1 MGFTAR
7 TSRQAVGE
15 LLPRL
20 SILTAPKCGGISLL
34 HSPWSRLHR
43 PLAGILPCGART
55 FLIPLLAR
63 DRLITSHRCI
73 IAQKARFVKGRL
85 LTQNARCAIMDASI
99 WVEDEIMKRFIAML
113 LILCSALLMTAA
125 FAEETAPEA
134 KITVVEQRFIN
145 MEDDGRGFFFAKV
158 QNTGDAAG
166 YVDYKGNI
174 VASDAEGNII
184 LTENYVSTAPD
195 EVYLE
200 PGEYAYVRENIY
212 DDALDTAEVA
222 DCKFS
227 IRAVDDGEEYEKLA
241 SEAKIHFEPDEEDD
255 NYVDVT
261 FTNTTDEILYDYEIV
276 AALYDQNGELLFIN
290 TEVVSGIGVHPGST
304 ITVRL
309 YIYEDILM
317 YFCREGLTPTTVD
330 ALVYCEK

>member
-1 MGFTAR
+1 
-7 TSRQAVGE
+7 
-15 LLPRL
+15 
-20 SILTAPKCGGISLL
+20 
-34 HSPWSRLHR
+34 
-43 PLAGILPCGART
+43 
-55 FLIPLLAR
+55 
-63 DRLITSHRCI
+63 
-73 IAQKARFVKGRL
+73 
-85 LTQNARCAIMDASI
+85 
-99 WVEDEIMKRFIAML
+99 MKRFIAML

-125 FAEETAPEA
+125 FAEEAAPEA

-222 DCKFS
+222 D
-227 IRAVDDGEEYEKLA
+227 
-241 SEAKIHFEPDEEDD
+241 
-255 NYVDVT
+255 
-261 FTNTTDEILYDYEIV
+261 
-276 AALYDQNGELLFIN
+276 
-290 TEVVSGIGVHPGST
+290 
-304 ITVRL
+304 
-309 YIYEDILM
+309 
-317 YFCREGLTPTTVD
+317 
-330 ALVYCEK
+330 

>member
-1 MGFTAR
+1 
-7 TSRQAVGE
+7 
-15 LLPRL
+15 
-20 SILTAPKCGGISLL
+20 
-34 HSPWSRLHR
+34 
-43 PLAGILPCGART
+43 
-55 FLIPLLAR
+55 
-63 DRLITSHRCI
+63 
-73 IAQKARFVKGRL
+73 
-85 LTQNARCAIMDASI
+85 
-99 WVEDEIMKRFIAML
+99 MKRFIAML
-113 LILCSALLMTAA
+113 LILCSALLMTTA
-125 FAEETAPEA
+125 FAEEAAPEA
-134 KITVVEQRFIN
+134 QLTVVEQRFIN
-145 MEDDGRGFFFAKV
+145 MEDDGCGFFFAKV

-166 YVDYKGNI
+166 YADYKGNI
-174 VASDAEGNII
+174 VLFDAEGNII
-184 LTENYVSTAPD
+184 LTENYVHTKPSD
-195 EVYLE
+195 VYLA
-200 PGEYAYVRENIY
+200 PGEYAYVCENIY

-227 IRAVDDGEEYEKLA
+227 IKAVDDGEEYEKLA
-241 SEAKIHFEPDEEDD
+241 SEAKIHFEPDE
-255 NYVDVT
+255 DVT

>member
-1 MGFTAR
+1 
-7 TSRQAVGE
+7 
-15 LLPRL
+15 
-20 SILTAPKCGGISLL
+20 
-34 HSPWSRLHR
+34 
-43 PLAGILPCGART
+43 
-55 FLIPLLAR
+55 
-63 DRLITSHRCI
+63 
-73 IAQKARFVKGRL
+73 
-85 LTQNARCAIMDASI
+85 
-99 WVEDEIMKRFIAML
+99 MKRFIAML
-113 LILCSALLMTAA
+113 LMLCSALLMTAA

-200 PGEYAYVRENIY
+200 PGEYAYVCENIY

-227 IRAVDDGEEYEKLA
+227 IRAVDNGEEYEKLT
-241 SEAKIHFEPDEEDD
+241 SEAKS
-255 NYVDVT
+255 T
-261 FTNTTDEILYDYEIV
+261 LSRTKKMTTMWMSPSP
-276 AALYDQNGELLFIN
+276 
-290 TEVVSGIGVHPGST
+290 TRPTKSST
-304 ITVRL
+304 
-309 YIYEDILM
+309 
-317 YFCREGLTPTTVD
+317 TTRWWRRSTTRT
-330 ALVYCEK
+330 ANCCSSTRKW

>member
-1 MGFTAR
+1 
-7 TSRQAVGE
+7 
-15 LLPRL
+15 
-20 SILTAPKCGGISLL
+20 
-34 HSPWSRLHR
+34 
-43 PLAGILPCGART
+43 
-55 FLIPLLAR
+55 
-63 DRLITSHRCI
+63 
-73 IAQKARFVKGRL
+73 
-85 LTQNARCAIMDASI
+85 
-99 WVEDEIMKRFIAML
+99 MKRFIAML

-255 NYVDVT
+255 N
-261 FTNTTDEILYDYEIV
+261 EILYDYEIV

>member
-1 MGFTAR
+1 
-7 TSRQAVGE
+7 
-15 LLPRL
+15 
-20 SILTAPKCGGISLL
+20 
-34 HSPWSRLHR
+34 
-43 PLAGILPCGART
+43 
-55 FLIPLLAR
+55 
-63 DRLITSHRCI
+63 
-73 IAQKARFVKGRL
+73 
-85 LTQNARCAIMDASI
+85 
-99 WVEDEIMKRFIAML
+99 MKRFIAML
-113 LILCSALLMTAA
+113 LMLCSALLMTAA

-184 LTENYVSTAPD
+184 LTENYVSTAP
-195 EVYLE
+195 
-200 PGEYAYVRENIY
+200 GEYAYVRENIY

-227 IRAVDDGEEYEKLA
+227 IRAVDNGEEYEKLT

-261 FTNTTDEILYDYEIV
+261 FTNTTDEI
-276 AALYDQNGELLFIN
+276 LYDQNGELLFIN

>member
-1 MGFTAR
+1 
-7 TSRQAVGE
+7 
-15 LLPRL
+15 
-20 SILTAPKCGGISLL
+20 
-34 HSPWSRLHR
+34 
-43 PLAGILPCGART
+43 
-55 FLIPLLAR
+55 
-63 DRLITSHRCI
+63 
-73 IAQKARFVKGRL
+73 
-85 LTQNARCAIMDASI
+85 
-99 WVEDEIMKRFIAML
+99 MKRFIAML
-113 LILCSALLMTAA
+113 LMLCSALLMTAA
-125 FAEETAPEA
+125 FAEEAAPEA

-166 YVDYKGNI
+166 YADYKGNI
-174 VASDAEGNII
+174 VLFDADGNII
-184 LTENYVSTAPD
+184 LTENYVHTKPSD
-195 EVYLE
+195 VYLA
-200 PGEYAYVRENIY
+200 PGEYAYVCESIY

-227 IRAVDDGEEYEKLA
+227 IRAVDNGEEYEKLT

-276 AALYDQNGELLFIN
+276 AALYDQNGGLLFIN

>member
-1 MGFTAR
+1 
-7 TSRQAVGE
+7 
-15 LLPRL
+15 
-20 SILTAPKCGGISLL
+20 
-34 HSPWSRLHR
+34 
-43 PLAGILPCGART
+43 
-55 FLIPLLAR
+55 
-63 DRLITSHRCI
+63 
-73 IAQKARFVKGRL
+73 
-85 LTQNARCAIMDASI
+85 
-99 WVEDEIMKRFIAML
+99 MKRFIAML

-125 FAEETAPEA
+125 FAEEAAPEA

-166 YVDYKGNI
+166 YADYKGNI
-174 VASDAEGNII
+174 VLFDADGNII
-184 LTENYVSTAPD
+184 LTENYVHTKPSD
-195 EVYLE
+195 VYLE
-200 PGEYAYVRENIY
+200 PGEYAYVCESIY

-227 IRAVDDGEEYEKLA
+227 IKAVDDGEEYEKLT
-241 SEAKIHFEPDEEDD
+241 SEAKIHFEPDEE
-255 NYVDVT
+255 
-261 FTNTTDEILYDYEIV
+261 DEILYDYEIV

-290 TEVVSGIGVHPGST
+290 TEMVSGIGVHPGST

>member
-1 MGFTAR
+1 
-7 TSRQAVGE
+7 
-15 LLPRL
+15 
-20 SILTAPKCGGISLL
+20 
-34 HSPWSRLHR
+34 
-43 PLAGILPCGART
+43 
-55 FLIPLLAR
+55 
-63 DRLITSHRCI
+63 
-73 IAQKARFVKGRL
+73 
-85 LTQNARCAIMDASI
+85 
-99 WVEDEIMKRFIAML
+99 MKRFIAML
-113 LILCSALLMTAA
+113 LMLCSALLMTAA

-184 LTENYVSTAPD
+184 LTENYVHTKPSD
-195 EVYLE
+195 VYLE
-200 PGEYAYVRENIY
+200 PGEYAYVCESIY

-227 IRAVDDGEEYEKLA
+227 IKAVDDGEEYEKLT

-290 TEVVSGIGVHPGST
+290 TEMVSGIGVHPGST

>member
-1 MGFTAR
+1 M
-7 TSRQAVGE
+7 
-15 LLPRL
+15 
-20 SILTAPKCGGISLL
+20 
-34 HSPWSRLHR
+34 
-43 PLAGILPCGART
+43 
-55 FLIPLLAR
+55 
-63 DRLITSHRCI
+63 
-73 IAQKARFVKGRL
+73 
-85 LTQNARCAIMDASI
+85 
-99 WVEDEIMKRFIAML
+99 
-113 LILCSALLMTAA
+113 
-125 FAEETAPEA
+125 
-134 KITVVEQRFIN
+134 
-145 MEDDGRGFFFAKV
+145 
-158 QNTGDAAG
+158 
-166 YVDYKGNI
+166 
-174 VASDAEGNII
+174 
-184 LTENYVSTAPD
+184 STAPD

-227 IRAVDDGEEYEKLA
+227 IRAVDNGEEYEKLT

-261 FTNTTDEILYDYEIV
+261 FTNTTDEILYDYKIV

-290 TEVVSGIGVHPGST
+290 TEMVSGIGVHPGST